1 MLFMDDYIYSNKI
14 MGIWIFWQRSA
25 FFLSLSFSGFNS
37 NFFVVHFKGSK
48 IFSDFREFSF
58 FHTFSNI
65 PMYKGSLGIH
75 QVEFMAKSWEDF
87 GNGGGVGNHA
97 DSSHDFSEIT
107 SWDNSWW
114 LIVNS
119 DFESS
124 WGSIIE
130 FNGSLGVDGSNSG
143 VNILGELMV

>member
-1 MLFMDDYIYSNKI
+1 
-14 MGIWIFWQRSA
+14 
-25 FFLSLSFSGFNS
+25 
-37 NFFVVHFKGSK
+37 
-48 IFSDFREFSF
+48 
-58 FHTFSNI
+58 
-65 PMYKGSLGIH
+65 MYEGSLGIH
-75 QVEFMAKSWEDF
+75 QVEFMVKSGEDF

-124 WGSIIE
+124 WAPVIE
-130 FNGSLGVDGSNSG
+130 FNGSLGLDGSNSG
-143 VNILGELMV
+143 VNILGTTSPLYIMEQAIYLLCLGSHLAIMLAGSNEELMISATESCS